1 MKKTK
6 LKLKLKNKQKQKQKQ
21 SVIVNIDNSRKTL
34 ARNKKPQSSQQNQ
47 SPSIIP
53 QPIYVPQYSYAPPPF
68 GNQQPFRQEPE
79 KAQAFNPVPINNPSP
94 LVPQQIQPSLNNNN
108 SYYDNNSYYNNSDVS
123 LSSTIPSYMKPISI
137 IDDDTISTIS
147 TPDIPEAKPIYQ
159 ERNFNFMNETPED
172 RIKASITQ
180 PKTLPPQTLLTAKK
194 YLDEKLIYN
203 NNNSIGNRPSF
214 ESEESYKIPSALEKE
229 IKPVNEITPP
239 MVNDFGGVSANYD
252 DEYIR
257 TPKSNVRTCQEIN
270 KTGISK
276 GQVCGRPLKGN
287 TEFCGYHQPTRN
299 FNRPKK
305 NNQNNDVIQEEEE
318 FEFTPAVRK
327 KKTKKVF
334 AEG

>member
-6 LKLKLKNKQKQKQKQ
+6 LKLKLKNKNKNKQKQKQ

-79 KAQAFNPVPINNPSP
+79 KAQTFNPVPINNPSP
-94 LVPQQIQPSLNNNN
+94 LVPQQIQPNLN
-108 SYYDNNSYYNNSDVS
+108 NNSYYNNSDVS
-123 LSSTIPSYMKPISI
+123 VSSTIPSYVTFGKI
-137 IDDDTISTIS
+137 IDDTDDDDISTLS
-147 TPDIPEAKPIYQ
+147 ARQPIYE
-159 ERNFNFMNETPED
+159 ERNFNFMDETPED

-203 NNNSIGNRPSF
+203 NNSIGNRPSF
-214 ESEESYKIPSALEKE
+214 ESEETYKIPSALEKE
-229 IKPVNEITPP
+229 IKPVNENSP
-239 MVNDFGGVSANYD
+239 MVNDYGGVSANYD

-305 NNQNNDVIQEEEE
+305 NNQQQNNDVIQEEEE
-318 FEFTPAVRK
+318 FEFTPAVKK